1 LQPVTAALLQI
12 AGQDLDDETSDGADE
27 VVANT
32 SAEAMDIA
40 ATRVDAKS
48 GIFLDNMRQSVQRG
62 GEIYLSMSREVYFEP
77 GRNVETMSEDGDD
90 GQATL
95 HQPYTDPATGA
106 FAIKNDF
113 SQGKYKVIVDV
124 TEATATRRDKTV
136 KSMLSTAEIAVQAQ
150 DMELA
155 QVAVLTAVMNQDGEG
170 MGDMRAYV
178 RKRLVGMGVIE
189 PNEDEQAQLA
199 EAAQNQQP
207 DPQSQY
213 LSAKAQEAIAS
224 AGQKKADTVLKVAQA
239 TAIGG
244 PEQAP
249 SPPDGLDAAHKVADI
264 RKKNAE
270 ADNIEADTRHMP
282 QKLSIEAANAETN
295 RLKAVHD
302 AVKRHL
308 PNA

>member
-1 LQPVTAALLQI
+1 
-12 AGQDLDDETSDGADE
+12 
-27 VVANT
+27 
-32 SAEAMDIA
+32 MH
-40 ATRVDAKS
+40 R
-48 GIFLDNMRQSVQRG
+48 
-62 GEIYLSMSREVYFEP
+62 
-77 GRNVETMSEDGDD
+77 
-90 GQATL
+90 
-95 HQPYTDPATGA
+95 
-106 FAIKNDF
+106 
-113 SQGKYKVIVDV
+113 
-124 TEATATRRDKTV
+124 
-136 KSMLSTAEIAVQAQ
+136 
-150 DMELA
+150 
-155 QVAVLTAVMNQDGEG
+155 
-170 MGDMRAYV
+170 YV